1 MASYG
6 GLRPR
11 SGASCHGEDKVR
23 VLTVGGQMGQQHAEV
38 LHHLRVILVE
48 LVDILD
54 EVEAAAALFQ
64 YYYSEGHQFW
74 NREARRFVCTI

>member
-1 MASYG
+1 
-6 GLRPR
+6 
-11 SGASCHGEDKVR
+11 
-23 VLTVGGQMGQQHAEV
+23 MGQQHAEV